1 MLLSIDANRYRR
13 EAEKCRRSA
22 ASAADREVR
31 EQWLLLAAEY
41 DALVGSADALSVTRR
56 ARREEGDG
64 SSPY

>member
-13 EAEKCRRSA
+13 EAEKCRRAA
-22 ASAADREVR
+22 ASAVDRQVR

-56 ARREEGDG
+56 SKRG
-64 SSPY
+64 SDSSLQH